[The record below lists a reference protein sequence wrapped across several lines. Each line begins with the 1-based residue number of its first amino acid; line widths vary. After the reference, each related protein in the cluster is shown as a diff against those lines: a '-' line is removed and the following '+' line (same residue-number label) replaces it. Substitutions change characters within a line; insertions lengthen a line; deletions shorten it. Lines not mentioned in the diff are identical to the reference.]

1 MSASPTSRFAIR
13 VDPLFRG
20 LFALLGAGA
29 HHDHVD
35 VGASTVTVRLGW
47 LFDATIARSAIADAK
62 HHANVYGGWG
72 AHGWRGRWL
81 VNGSSK
87 GVVEL
92 TLRTGQPARL
102 LGVWPISLDV
112 LYVSLVDP
120 DGLLAALSSSDM
132 G

>member
-1 MSASPTSRFAIR
+1 MRTGPTSRFPIR
-13 VDPLFRG
+13 VDPIFRG
-20 LFALLGAGA
+20 LFALLGASA
-29 HHDHVD
+29 HRDHVEMD
-35 VGASTVTVRLGW
+35 GSNITVRLGW
-47 LFDATIARSAIADAK
+47 LFHATIARSAIADAK
-62 HHANVYGGWG
+62 HHADMYGGWG

-92 TLRTGQPARL
+92 DLRTGQPARL

-120 DGLLAALSSSDM
+120 DGFLAALGSPDM